1 MKKGHMPKVSIIVPV
16 YNAEKYIKRCLDA
29 LLRQTLDDL
38 EYILVDDCSE
48 DRSLDILQEIQK
60 QNPDK
65 NIQIIKNERN
75 SGVSHSRNVGLNYAN
90 GEFVYFC
97 DNDDWVKPEMLEE
110 MYNFAESRKLDVVLS
125 DMIAVYADHKELIQI
140 VYPNIEKSYAIK
152 QYISSVWNSVC
163 TMLVRR
169 SLYVNHHILFP
180 EGYNMCEDF
189 LVSTKLLLKS
199 SKSQHIEKAYYYYD
213 RSNSASF
220 LHNQNDQSREASV
233 FVNLDLIAF
242 FQKEGCFS
250 FFEKELCWRLLN
262 AKQELIFKTETFEKF
277 KKIFPQSHQY
287 ILSCPYLSKKVKIT
301 MWTLTHHLGIVAY
314 CAAFCRKIVYSL
326 KR

>member
-125 DMIAVYADHKELIQI
+125 DMIAVYADHKELI
-140 VYPNIEKSYAIK
+140 
-152 QYISSVWNSVC
+152 
-163 TMLVRR
+163 
-169 SLYVNHHILFP
+169 
-180 EGYNMCEDF
+180 
-189 LVSTKLLLKS
+189 
-199 SKSQHIEKAYYYYD
+199 
-213 RSNSASF
+213 
-220 LHNQNDQSREASV
+220 
-233 FVNLDLIAF
+233 
-242 FQKEGCFS
+242 
-250 FFEKELCWRLLN
+250 
-262 AKQELIFKTETFEKF
+262 
-277 KKIFPQSHQY
+277 
-287 ILSCPYLSKKVKIT
+287 
-301 MWTLTHHLGIVAY
+301 
-314 CAAFCRKIVYSL
+314 
-326 KR
+326 